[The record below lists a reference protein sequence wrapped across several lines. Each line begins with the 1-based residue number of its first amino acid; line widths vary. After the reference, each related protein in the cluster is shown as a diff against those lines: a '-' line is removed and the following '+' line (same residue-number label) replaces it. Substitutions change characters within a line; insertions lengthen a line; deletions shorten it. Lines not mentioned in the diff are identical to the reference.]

1 MARAEVRIRTWRAY
15 TRCHG
20 RSEGQACRHMHIAYL
35 GKAGVEIEHMGG
47 PSLSFP
53 KAAPSLR
60 RLTFLFLRA
69 VQRGQVSMKEAKPR
83 GICRV
88 ALWPPSPPRRG

>member
-1 MARAEVRIRTWRAY
+1 
-15 TRCHG
+15 
-20 RSEGQACRHMHIAYL
+20 MHIAYL
-35 GKAGVEIEHMGG
+35 GKSGVEIEHMGG

-53 KAAPSLR
+53 EAAPSLR

-69 VQRGQVSMKEAKPR
+69 VQRGQVSMKEARPR

-88 ALWPPSPPRRG
+88 ALWPLATAQGLMTLRDTVAAVEQAPVSVIRRSS